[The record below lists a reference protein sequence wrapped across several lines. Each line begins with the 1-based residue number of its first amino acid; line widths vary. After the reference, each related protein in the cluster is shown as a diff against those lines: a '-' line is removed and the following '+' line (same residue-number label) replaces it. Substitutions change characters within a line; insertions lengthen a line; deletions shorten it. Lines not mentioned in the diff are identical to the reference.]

1 MAFLTPFFLLGLGA
15 ITIPVL
21 IHLIQREKKHVVEF
35 PSLMFVRRI
44 PYQSVR
50 RRRIRH
56 WALLLMRAAAI
67 ALIVAAFARP
77 FLRQG
82 AAVAAAGGGSREIVI
97 LLDQSASMGYGDH
110 WTRAQDA
117 ARTLVRGLGTDDRA
131 TLVLF
136 NKNAEENMRATSDRT
151 RLEGAINAAKVG
163 SGATRYGPALKL
175 AESILSRSPI
185 KRREAILIS
194 DFQRSGWSG
203 SEEVRFPEGMAIST
217 VSVAS
222 PNTAN
227 LAVPSVAFARAS
239 FSGQERLTVT
249 AGLSNKGD
257 EALKDIPVT
266 LTIDGHEIQTEKAT
280 IAPHA
285 SGSVSFT
292 QFTLSTPNVRGS
304 VRAGTDPMPA
314 DNTFNFVLAPSE
326 PVSLVIVDN
335 GDRASS
341 SLFLSK
347 ALAIGTTPVFQVD
360 VTPASRLT
368 PASLDKRAV
377 VIFNDTMFPPAGGG
391 GVLKRFLERGG
402 GLLVVSGDRATWPQ
416 GEAELLPGRFGA
428 TVDRTAGRS
437 GSLGFLDYSHP
448 VFEVFKAPRSGD
460 FSAAHVF
467 RYRTLQ
473 TTPADRILA
482 RFDDGAV
489 AAAERRIGGGRSIVW
504 TSTLDDSWT
513 DIAVKPVFLPMVH
526 QLVRYLAHY
535 EPPTSWLTVGQ
546 VLDLAA
552 RARGRGDR
560 TDRIVVT
567 PSGERISQSS
577 VGEGGEGLLELNEQ
591 GIYEIRSTGAASGRP
606 EAIAVNIDPAESDLN
621 PIDPR
626 ELVAAVTGHATPTAA
641 QPEQSQEMTR
651 EESERRQSLWWYLL
665 MTGLLLLAAETV
677 IANHLSRKEKFL

>member
-1 MAFLTPFFLLGLGA
+1 MGLGA
-15 ITIPVL
+15 IAIPVL
-21 IHLIQREKKHVVEF
+21 IHLIQREKKRRRVSVAD
-35 PSLMFVRRI
+35 VRAAS
-44 PYQSVR
+44 YQSVR

-67 ALIVAAFARP
+67 ELIVAAFARP

-82 AAVAAAGGGSREIVI
+82 AAVAAAGGGAREIVI

-185 KRREAILIS
+185 KKREAILIS

-203 SEEVRFPEGMAIST
+203 SEEVRFPDGIAIST

-360 VTPASRLT
+360 VTSASRLT

-377 VIFNDTMFPPAGGG
+377 VIFNDTVFPPAGGG

-467 RYRTLQ
+467 R
-473 TTPADRILA
+473 
-482 RFDDGAV
+482 
-489 AAAERRIGGGRSIVW
+489 
-504 TSTLDDSWT
+504 
-513 DIAVKPVFLPMVH
+513 
-526 QLVRYLAHY
+526 
-535 EPPTSWLTVGQ
+535 
-546 VLDLAA
+546 
-552 RARGRGDR
+552 
-560 TDRIVVT
+560 
-567 PSGERISQSS
+567 
-577 VGEGGEGLLELNEQ
+577 
-591 GIYEIRSTGAASGRP
+591 
-606 EAIAVNIDPAESDLN
+606 
-621 PIDPR
+621 
-626 ELVAAVTGHATPTAA
+626 
-641 QPEQSQEMTR
+641 
-651 EESERRQSLWWYLL
+651 
-665 MTGLLLLAAETV
+665 
-677 IANHLSRKEKFL
+677 